1 MTGNVL
7 TVFERSVVRPPPIW
21 LMRQAGRY
29 LPEYRALREKAGSFW
44 AMCMTP
50 KLAAEVTLQPM
61 RRFGFDAAIIFSDI
75 FVVTAA
81 LGVDVAYEDG
91 VGPRVPVVTSASE
104 LTGDPQ
110 RWRGTVDP
118 VYETIGLVRRE
129 LSAETALIG
138 FAGGPWTLAT
148 YLAQGHGSEDQRAAK
163 LWAYRDPDG
172 FAALIDRLAGAVAEH
187 LGGQIEAGADV
198 VQIFESWSQGLPPRA
213 FERWVVEPTT
223 KIVAQLRTKHPKARV
238 IGFPRA
244 TTLEGYRRYAE
255 RTGVDAVSV
264 DTATP
269 IAWAAK
275 MLGPQCILQGNLD
288 PIALL
293 AGGKALENSVAEIL
307 GATAATPF
315 LFNLGHGIL
324 PETPIA
330 HVEQLIKSVRS
341 G

>member
-7 TVFERSVVRPPPIW
+7 TVFGRSVVRPPPIW

-61 RRFGFDAAIIFSDI
+61 RRFSFDAAIIFSDI

-81 LGVDVAYEDG
+81 MGVDVAYEDG
-91 VGPRVPVVTSASE
+91 FGPRVAVLTSANE
-104 LTGDPQ
+104 LPGDAR
-110 RWRGTVDP
+110 RWRETVDP
-118 VYETIGLVRRE
+118 VYETIGLVRKE
-129 LSAETALIG
+129 LSPQTALIG
-138 FAGGPWTLAT
+138 FVGGPWTLAT

-172 FAALIDRLAGAVAEH
+172 FTVLIDRLAEAVAEH
-187 LGGQIEAGADV
+187 LSGQIEAGADV
-198 VQIFESWSQGLPPRA
+198 VQIFESWSQGLTSRA
-213 FERWVVEPTT
+213 FERWVIEPTT
-223 KIVAQLRTKHPKARV
+223 KIVARLRTKHPKARV

-244 TTLEGYRRYAE
+244 TSLEGYRLYAD
-255 RTGVDAVSV
+255 RTGVDAISI

-269 IAWAAK
+269 IAWAART
-275 MLGPQCILQGNLD
+275 LGPKCVLQGNLD
-288 PIALL
+288 PIVLL
-293 AGGKALENSVAEIL
+293 AGGKALEDSVEEIL
-307 GATAATPF
+307 GATATTPF

-330 HVEQLIKSVRS
+330 HVEQLIKRVR
-341 G
+341 GG